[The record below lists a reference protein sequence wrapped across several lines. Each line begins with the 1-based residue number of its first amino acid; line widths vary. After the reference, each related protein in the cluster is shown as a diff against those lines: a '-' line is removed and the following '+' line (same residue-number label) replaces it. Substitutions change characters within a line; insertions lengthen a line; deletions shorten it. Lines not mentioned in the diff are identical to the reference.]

1 MAYPANYGKSGVMTF
16 LINQDGVI
24 YQKDLGSRTLPMVVS
39 LDVFNPAD
47 GWTSDGWT
55 AVDPENP

>member
-1 MAYPANYGKSGVMTF
+1 MTF

-24 YQKDLGSRTLPMVVS
+24 YQKDLGSQTLPMVVS

-47 GWTSDGWT
+47 GWTTDGWT